1 MAFLRVPTIDSGPV
15 VEGGLLTLRM
25 PQAADYQAWAELR
38 AQSREFLTPWEP
50 TWARDELS
58 RGAYRRRLRHYAQE
72 LRDETGYAFLIFR
85 NEDGALLGGLSL
97 SNIRRGVT
105 QSAALGYWMG
115 MPHAGQGFMTEA
127 VRTVLPFVFNSL
139 WLHRLEAACLPRNVA
154 STRVLERNG
163 FVKEGIA
170 RRYLKIDGR
179 WQDHV
184 LYATLADDS
193 RG

>member
-1 MAFLRVPTIDSGPV
+1 MPDQTYLTKRLLLRPPKPAD
-15 VEGGLLTLRM
+15 
-25 PQAADYQAWAELR
+25 AADVYRNIADWDVVRMIARPPWPYPRSL
-38 AQSREFLTPWEP
+38 ADEFVRTSSASVIEYKGEVIGAVGIA
-50 TWARDELS
+50 ARS
-58 RGAYRRRLRHYAQE
+58 HGH
-72 LRDETGYAFLIFR
+72 
-85 NEDGALLGGLSL
+85 NLGFW
-97 SNIRRGVT
+97 
-105 QSAALGYWMG
+105 LGKRYW
-115 MPHAGQGFMTEA
+115 GQGFMTEA